1 MKTLIQKKIL
11 ILLAGIWALF
21 HALISLL
28 YYLIDVSPLYAAD
41 AVLGGAVA
49 IYAVLYLFAVWPRP
63 RFRPRL
69 ILLIAL
75 LLWYALSILVMTA
88 R

>member
-21 HALISLL
+21 HTLISLL

-49 IYAVLYLFAVWPRP
+49 IYACCISL
-63 RFRPRL
+63 RFGR
-69 ILLIAL
+69 
-75 LLWYALSILVMTA
+75 A
-88 R
+88 RVFVRG